1 MCSSSQLQYFTYA
14 PSHSTDTSRSRLLS
28 LIPPSERQL
37 ECSSILVSKL
47 VRRSQFFFV
56 AEYILWS
63 ILAQWRHNVSVVP
76 ELPVLIHYPLKHI
89 CQRKWSRK
97 TFKWEWNGLHFHIC
111 LKLSQFLTAK
121 PPRMHLLSHQ
131 ILKLGNFR
139 NFSHKWLLKQHDLQI
154 IFAQR
159 HFHAKKEVLAH
170 NEKQTFRCNLNVTW
184 KLTKILLFSWFR
196 RLYGWNPTTLVNFSK
211 RRSYISNHLLF

>member
-76 ELPVLIHYPLKHI
+76 ELPVLTHYPLKHI

-139 NFSHKWLLKQHDLQI
+139 NFSHKCFWSNMTCKLYLPRD
-154 IFAQR
+154 
-159 HFHAKKEVLAH
+159 
-170 NEKQTFRCNLNVTW
+170 TFMRKRKYLPIMKN
-184 KLTKILLFSWFR
+184 KLSGAIWT
-196 RLYGWNPTTLVNFSK
+196 
-211 RRSYISNHLLF
+211 